1 MTLKE
6 QFKPL
11 PHILATPILHGP
23 KFQHIAAVFIAYR
36 QGLTA
41 TGSGSPPA
49 FKIYRPHFVNCLG
62 SSAATQSAPFE
73 HYSTALALLAQ
84 PSSLENSLK
93 ATLAGHLSML
103 T

>member
-6 QFKPL
+6 PFKTL
-11 PHILATPILHGP
+11 PYILASPILHRSSNTP
-23 KFQHIAAVFIAYR
+23 AVFIAYR

-41 TGSGSPPA
+41 TGPGSPPA
-49 FKIYRPHFVNCLG
+49 FKIYRPHFVDGLG
-62 SSAATQSAPFE
+62 SSTATQSASFE

-84 PSSLENSLK
+84 PSSLEDALK